1 MRSTSYRE
9 LWTNVSLDR
18 WAVNFMQ
25 MRYARSLLF
34 NCCLSLNEISC
45 FKGLKKRYKLKKT
58 RLPKMRTSRIVK
70 SMSSTSSHWMPN
82 SYGFYRKA
90 EDVEVRF
97 YGMVNAHIASEVI

>member
-1 MRSTSYRE
+1 M
-9 LWTNVSLDR
+9 SLDR

-34 NCCLSLNEISC
+34 NCCLSLMEISC
-45 FKGLKKRYKLKKT
+45 FNKGLKKRYKLKKT
-58 RLPKMRTSRIVK
+58 RLPKMRTSRIVN
-70 SMSSTSSHWMPN
+70 SMSNTSWMPN

>member
-1 MRSTSYRE
+1 M
-9 LWTNVSLDR
+9 SLDR
-18 WAVNFMQ
+18 WAVNFIQ

-34 NCCLSLNEISC
+34 NCCLSFIEISC

-70 SMSSTSSHWMPN
+70 SMNSTFSLNAEFVWILQKS
-82 SYGFYRKA
+82 

>member
-1 MRSTSYRE
+1 
-9 LWTNVSLDR
+9 
-18 WAVNFMQ
+18 MQ

-34 NCCLSLNEISC
+34 NCCVSFIAISC
-45 FKGLKKRYKLKKT
+45 FKGLKKRYKLKT

-70 SMSSTSSHWMPN
+70 SMSSTSSHWMTN

>member
-1 MRSTSYRE
+1 M
-9 LWTNVSLDR
+9 SLDQ

-25 MRYARSLLF
+25 MRYARSSLL
-34 NCCLSLNEISC
+34 NCCLSLIKISC
-45 FKGLKKRYKLKKT
+45 FKGLKKKDTKT
-58 RLPKMRTSRIVK
+58 GLPKMRTSRIMK

-97 YGMVNAHIASEVI
+97 YGMVNAHIASEMI

>member
-1 MRSTSYRE
+1 M
-9 LWTNVSLDR
+9 SLDR
-18 WAVNFMQ
+18 WAVNFIQ

-34 NCCLSLNEISC
+34 NCCLSLIEISC

-82 SYGFYRKA
+82 SYRFDRKP
-90 EDVEVRF
+90 EDVEIRF